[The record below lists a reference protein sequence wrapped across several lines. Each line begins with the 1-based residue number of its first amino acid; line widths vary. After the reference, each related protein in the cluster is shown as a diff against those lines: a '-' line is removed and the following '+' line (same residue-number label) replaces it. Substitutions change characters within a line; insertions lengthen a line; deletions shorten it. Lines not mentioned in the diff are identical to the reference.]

1 MPQTRCYYKRHLR
14 RTPTWGVPRFRH
26 RFDETLD
33 RGLILPR
40 GLRTVTVPAEQ
51 AGSRLEIT
59 DDPRPGTTQ
68 DFTFTATLNAGQ
80 QEAASEPA
88 RHDRPCLR
96 RKLAAIPPLT
106 RSRRFRTIGGFSPRP
121 RRESRARSRL
131 AV

>member
-33 RGLILPR
+33 HGLILPR
-40 GLRTVTVPAEQ
+40 GLRTVTIPAGQ

-68 DFTFTATLNAGQ
+68 DFTFTATLNAG
-80 QEAASEPA
+80 SRKPPVNRPA
-88 RHDRPCLR
+88 TC
-96 RKLAAIPPLT
+96 
-106 RSRRFRTIGGFSPRP
+106 SGCSPRP
-121 RRESRARSRL
+121 SARRS
-131 AV
+131 

>member
-1 MPQTRCYYKRHLR
+1 
-14 RTPTWGVPRFRH
+14 VPGFRH

-80 QEAASEPA
+80 QEAASEPG
-88 RHDRPCLR
+88 RHD
-96 RKLAAIPPLT
+96 LAMLAPQAPDTASDPL
-106 RSRRFRTIGGFSPRP
+106 S
-121 RRESRARSRL
+121 
-131 AV
+131 

>member
-14 RTPTWGVPRFRH
+14 RIPTGGVPRFRH

-40 GLRTVTVPAEQ
+40 GPRTVTVPAEQ

-68 DFTFTATLNAGQ
+68 DFTFTGHAQRRAAG
-80 QEAASEPA
+80 
-88 RHDRPCLR
+88 
-96 RKLAAIPPLT
+96 
-106 RSRRFRTIGGFSPRP
+106 SRQ
-121 RRESRARSRL
+121 
-131 AV
+131 

>member
-40 GLRTVTVPAEQ
+40 GLRTVTIPAEQ

-59 DDPRPGTTQ
+59 DDRAGNHPGLHIHRHAQ
-68 DFTFTATLNAGQ
+68 RRAAG
-80 QEAASEPA
+80 
-88 RHDRPCLR
+88 
-96 RKLAAIPPLT
+96 
-106 RSRRFRTIGGFSPRP
+106 SRQ
-121 RRESRARSRL
+121 
-131 AV
+131 